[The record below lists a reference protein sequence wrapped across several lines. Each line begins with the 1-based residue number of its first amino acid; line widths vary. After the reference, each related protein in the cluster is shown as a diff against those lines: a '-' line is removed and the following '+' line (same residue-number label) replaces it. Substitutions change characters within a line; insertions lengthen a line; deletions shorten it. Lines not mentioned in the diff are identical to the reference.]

1 MCPDPSLRIGMSDGG
16 LVTEAKPHIQWDKVA
31 NLEEYIKMNC
41 ILLNTELFLLLL
53 LLLFI
58 TFVLNP
64 GFCA

>member
-1 MCPDPSLRIGMSDGG
+1 MSDGG

-31 NLEEYIKMNC
+31 NLEGYIKMNC
-41 ILLNTELFLLLL
+41 ILLNTELVLLLL

>member
-1 MCPDPSLRIGMSDGG
+1 MSDGG

-31 NLEEYIKMNC
+31 SLLGCVEINC
-41 ILLNTELFLLLL
+41 ILLHTELVLLLL

-64 GFCA
+64 VDFVQR